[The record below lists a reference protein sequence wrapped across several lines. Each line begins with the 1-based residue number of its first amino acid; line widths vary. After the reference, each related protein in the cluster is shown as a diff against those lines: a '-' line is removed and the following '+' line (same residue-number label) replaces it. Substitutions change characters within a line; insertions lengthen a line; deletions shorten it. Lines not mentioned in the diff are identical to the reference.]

1 MKLVKKLMVKHPVM
15 SVLLIFPFT
24 LTLTLAVF
32 SMLIKIV
39 LPAVLALW
47 VAGWVYGALIKETW
61 GRNLSEPFWFVR
73 YRNFS

>member
-1 MKLVKKLMVKHPVM
+1 MKFVKKLMVKHPVM
-15 SVLLIFPFT
+15 SVLLIFPFMFI
-24 LTLTLAVF
+24 LTLAVF

>member
-1 MKLVKKLMVKHPVM
+1 MKFVKKLMVKHPVM

-24 LTLTLAVF
+24 FVLTLAVF
-32 SMLIKIV
+32 SMLMKIV

-47 VAGWVYGALIKETW
+47 VAGWIYGAIIKEPW

>member
-1 MKLVKKLMVKHPVM
+1 MRFVKKLMVKHPVM
-15 SVLLIFPFT
+15 SVLLIFPFMFI
-24 LTLTLAVF
+24 LTLAVF
-32 SMLIKIV
+32 SMLIKLV

>member
-1 MKLVKKLMVKHPVM
+1 MKFVKKLMIKHPVM
-15 SVLLIFPFT
+15 SVLLIFPFMFI
-24 LTLTLAVF
+24 LTLAVF
-32 SMLIKIV
+32 SMLIKLV

>member
-1 MKLVKKLMVKHPVM
+1 MKFVKKLMVKHPVV

-24 LTLTLAVF
+24 FILTLAVF
-32 SMLIKIV
+32 SMLIKLV

>member
-1 MKLVKKLMVKHPVM
+1 MKFVKKLMVKHPVM

-24 LTLTLAVF
+24 FILTLAFF
-32 SMLIKIV
+32 SMLIKLV

>member
-24 LTLTLAVF
+24 FTLTLAVF
-32 SMLIKIV
+32 SMLIKLV

>member
-1 MKLVKKLMVKHPVM
+1 MIKHPVM
-15 SVLLIFPFT
+15 SVLLIFPFMFI
-24 LTLTLAVF
+24 LTLAVF
-32 SMLIKIV
+32 SMLIKLV